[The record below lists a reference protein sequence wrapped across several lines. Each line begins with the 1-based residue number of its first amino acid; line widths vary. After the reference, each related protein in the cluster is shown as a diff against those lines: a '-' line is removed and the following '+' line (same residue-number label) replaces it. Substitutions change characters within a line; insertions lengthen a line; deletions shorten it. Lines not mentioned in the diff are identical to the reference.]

1 MRSYTSDFQERY
13 SMNPI
18 AIRLLNQQLASPV
31 FSDPADVVSHMGA
44 IQAQEYRL
52 MRWAVAMRTQKPSSQ
67 AFTKAYNEGR
77 IIRLHLLRGTWQL
90 VASEDYAWMLQL
102 CAPKSISVI
111 KGWMHSNGIDI
122 PQKEFVTISDILCRT
137 AEENGSVTKEDFVE
151 ALSHKGITMDDHRL
165 SYHIRM
171 AELNGLLCSGNLLPT
186 KATYSLA
193 PHKVSPHPNTTN
205 EDALLILTRK
215 YFQSHSPATLK
226 DFVWWSGM
234 NIGDCRKSIE
244 ALNNDLQSVSW
255 QGEKFYVHDSCRT
268 RGFRK
273 GQTLLMP
280 SYDEYLI
287 AYKSRDI
294 VLPAEHSHRAHS
306 NNGIFHPII
315 AHDGII
321 CGNWK
326 PFGKKLEATAFT
338 PDMQIENIN
347 EAWKRYEQYQST

>member
-1 MRSYTSDFQERY
+1 
-13 SMNPI
+13 MNPI
-18 AIRLLNQQLASPV
+18 SIRLLNQQLASPV

-90 VASEDYAWMLQL
+90 VADEDYVWMLQL

-111 KGWMHSNGIDI
+111 KGWMHSNGINI
-122 PQKEFVTISDILCRT
+122 PPKEFASISDILCRT

-171 AELNGLLCSGNLLPT
+171 AELNGLLCSGDLLPT

-193 PHKVSPHPNTTN
+193 SQKVSPHPNTTN
-205 EDALLILTRK
+205 EDALLMLTRK

-226 DFVWWSGM
+226 DFAWWSGM
-234 NIGDCRKSIE
+234 NTGDCRKSIGLLATNCKTNHGKAKSSMYMIRAVHGASARDKPSLCPHTTNTSSLTKAATLCFLPNIVIE
-244 ALNNDLQSVSW
+244 HIATTVS
-255 QGEKFYVHDSCRT
+255 FIR
-268 RGFRK
+268 
-273 GQTLLMP
+273 
-280 SYDEYLI
+280 
-287 AYKSRDI
+287 
-294 VLPAEHSHRAHS
+294 
-306 NNGIFHPII
+306 
-315 AHDGII
+315 
-321 CGNWK
+321 
-326 PFGKKLEATAFT
+326 
-338 PDMQIENIN
+338 
-347 EAWKRYEQYQST
+347 